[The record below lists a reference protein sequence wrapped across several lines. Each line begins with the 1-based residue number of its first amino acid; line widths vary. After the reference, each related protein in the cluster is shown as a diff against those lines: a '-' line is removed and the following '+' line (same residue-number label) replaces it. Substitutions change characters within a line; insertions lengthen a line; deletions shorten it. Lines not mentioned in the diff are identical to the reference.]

1 MIKKDVFSKGLA
13 VVGTLLA
20 WFPILAT
27 IVITVIGFASSRI
40 FRYDYLMPA
49 EFFLPALIGG
59 GLLVWAALRARSR
72 RAVIGWSL
80 GTAAVSLFG
89 AQALAVVSGLA
100 SGDAQPVGL
109 PWVLVLSLIGIYTL
123 ALLAIAVG
131 GVLLLRDLFQSQ
143 T

>member
-27 IVITVIGFASSRI
+27 IVITVIGFASSGI

>member
-27 IVITVIGFASSRI
+27 IVITVIGFASSGI
-40 FRYDYLMPA
+40 FRYDYLMLA

-143 T
+143 P